1 MQNAI
6 LCLKEIGFSD
16 YEAKAYVALLREN
29 PLTAYEIARS
39 SGIPTSKIYEV
50 LRRLE
55 RRNTIQS
62 IRGSKTTMF
71 IPVSPEEFIQKY
83 QMQVE
88 ENIKAIRSE
97 LGSLKIGIDVNYI
110 WHIKDYDE
118 MILRAKRMLTDAKE
132 QILMLGWRDEI
143 DRLVGQLRDA
153 HKREVDISIIHYG
166 TAGMKIGKIYPHP
179 IENTIYSRNNVR
191 GFSIVIDSREAMT
204 GTVRGASAEALWSM
218 NRNLVMV
225 IEDYLRHD
233 IFMIVTLTRLKG
245 LMGEMAG
252 KEEFADMLWDRILKT
267 TIKRSPFTS

>member
-6 LCLKEIGFSD
+6 LRLKEIGFSD

-71 IPVSPEEFIQKY
+71 IPVSPDEFIQKY
-83 QMQVE
+83 RIQVE
-88 ENIKAIRSE
+88 ENIEAIRSE
-97 LGSLKIGIDVNYI
+97 LSSLKIGIDVNYI

-118 MILRAKRMLTDAKE
+118 MILRTKRMLADAKE
-132 QILMLGWRDEI
+132 QVLMLGWRDEI
-143 DRLVGQLRDA
+143 DRLTGHIEDA
-153 HKREVDISIIHYG
+153 HKRGVDVSIIHYG
-166 TAGMKIGKIYPHP
+166 AAGIKIGKIYPHP
-179 IENTIYSRNNVR
+179 VENTIYSRNNVR
-191 GFSIVIDSREAMT
+191 GFSIVVDSKEAMT
-204 GTVRGASAEALWSM
+204 GTVKGVSAEALWSM
-218 NRNLVMV
+218 NRNLVMI

-233 IFMIVTLTRLKG
+233 IFMIITLTRLKG
-245 LMGEMAG
+245 LAGEMAG
-252 KEEFADMLWDRILKT
+252 KGEVVDMLWDKILKT
-267 TIKRSPFTS
+267 TFS